1 MSHTELLS
9 LLQLWHT
16 PGIGSGRLRKLLARF
31 ASAQNVLSAS
41 VRELTQVDGIDQ
53 VLAGNIKNNHD
64 RDFGEQQLQ
73 LLAKH
78 HAQLLTFW
86 DADYPALLKTIND
99 PPVFLFVF
107 GSISILAMQ
116 QIAIV
121 GTRNPSAYG
130 RLMAEKF
137 GRELAGHGFGVVSGL
152 ARGVDT
158 WAHRAALQVGGV
170 TVAVLASGIDIIY
183 PEENAALAREISE
196 RGAVVSEYPLA
207 TKPETSFFPRRN
219 RIIAGLSLGTLV
231 IEAGNTSGALITA
244 DNALESNREV
254 FSVPGNI
261 NNPKSL
267 GCNRLI
273 QQGAKLVTILQDILD
288 ELPGTGGK
296 EPHKSMTLLLSE
308 EEERLLAFLS
318 TEPMHIDDLA
328 GQSGFSASRAL
339 SVLLELELRGL
350 VLQLAGKQFLRVP

>member
-1 MSHTELLS
+1 M
-9 LLQLWHT
+9 
-16 PGIGSGRLRKLLARF
+16 
-31 ASAQNVLSAS
+31 
-41 VRELTQVDGIDQ
+41 
-53 VLAGNIKNNHD
+53 
-64 RDFGEQQLQ
+64 
-73 LLAKH
+73 
-78 HAQLLTFW
+78 
-86 DADYPALLKTIND
+86 
-99 PPVFLFVF
+99 
-107 GSISILAMQ
+107 
-116 QIAIV
+116 
-121 GTRNPSAYG
+121 
-130 RLMAEKF
+130 
-137 GRELAGHGFGVVSGL
+137 
-152 ARGVDT
+152 
-158 WAHRAALQVGGV
+158 
-170 TVAVLASGIDIIY
+170 
-183 PEENAALAREISE
+183 
-196 RGAVVSEYPLA
+196 
-207 TKPETSFFPRRN
+207 
-219 RIIAGLSLGTLV
+219 GTLV